1 MSLCTG
7 CDRRFT
13 HANRRCTEHPA
24 AGVRRDR
31 VERENG
37 TSILCAN
44 QNITNRQTRTRARS
58 AASSHRLRNRKLFQ
72 DLDAAGNENCEN
84 SGNDGN
90 GGQDALMCWK
100 KKRAA
105 LELQKK
111 EHTQQRVP
119 ESSASDEEAM
129 KTQTRDKLLGALALM
144 ELSGIPISTEAVL
157 REAEVLMPI
166 AEAEKVLNL
175 YKL

>member
-1 MSLCTG
+1 M
-7 CDRRFT
+7 
-13 HANRRCTEHPA
+13 
-24 AGVRRDR
+24 
-31 VERENG
+31 ERENG
-37 TSILCAN
+37 ISILCPN
-44 QNITNRQTRTRARS
+44 QNITNRQTRTRVR
-58 AASSHRLRNRKLFQ
+58 AAGPSHRLRNRKLFQ
-72 DLDAAGNENCEN
+72 ELDAAENENCEN
-84 SGNDGN
+84 GA
-90 GGQDALMCWK
+90 QDAVICWK

-111 EHTQQRVP
+111 EQTQMQVP
-119 ESSASDEEAM
+119 ESSVSDEEAV

-144 ELSGIPISTEAVL
+144 ELSGMPISTEAVL